1 MMQKGGLE
9 IHHLSVEQ
17 YSDYC
22 EEKSNANSSDT
33 KLKFLF
39 QNTVHRAR
47 AIYFVQWSLLSTS
60 TVYIYLIT
68 LARGLYLE
76 SIGPRS

>member
-9 IHHLSVEQ
+9 IPHLSVEQ

-47 AIYFVQWSLLSTS
+47 AIYFVQ
-60 TVYIYLIT
+60 
-68 LARGLYLE
+68 
-76 SIGPRS
+76 